1 MPVTTLC
8 LWWRTKRFGPLL
20 IGLLVLAVAQRW
32 IPAALLAPQ
41 LRALEDTDV
50 PTATFLSAAVGIT
63 IAYQVV
69 EPVPVL
75 WHLATPVARWR
86 GAGRVVAA
94 TTLYLGA
101 TALVAPSW
109 AATAANVVLTTLVE
123 TSLLLPRIDRRII
136 WAVPA
141 AHCALSALLGRQ
153 LFGQLSWWAWPADPT
168 PSTGQLL
175 ILAAAATVIVLMR
188 RPPGRIS

>member
-1 MPVTTLC
+1 MTPLR
-8 LWWRTKRFGPLL
+8 LWWRTNRFGPLL
-20 IGLLVLAVAQRW
+20 AALLVLGIVQRW

-63 IAYQVV
+63 IAYQIL

-75 WHLATPVARWR
+75 WNLATPRARWR
-86 GAGRVVAA
+86 GTCRVVVA
-94 TTLYLGA
+94 TLAYLGT
-101 TALVAPSW
+101 TALVAPAW
-109 AATAANVVLTTLVE
+109 AAPAACVVGTVLAEML
-123 TSLLLPRIDRRII
+123 LLLPWVDRRIV

-153 LFGQLSWWAWPADPT
+153 LFGELSWWAWPADPI
-168 PSTGQLL
+168 PSTALAVLL
-175 ILAAAATVIVLMR
+175 GLATATSLFGHHWIR
-188 RPPGRIS
+188 SHR

>member
-1 MPVTTLC
+1 MPVTTLR
-8 LWWRTKRFGPLL
+8 LWWRTNHFGPLL
-20 IGLLVLAVAQRW
+20 LGLLVLAVAQRW

-50 PTATFLSAAVGIT
+50 PTATFLSAAVGII

-69 EPVPVL
+69 EPLPVL
-75 WHLATPVARWR
+75 WCLAEPRARWR
-86 GAGRVVAA
+86 GAWRVVTA
-94 TTLYLGA
+94 TALYLGVTTLA
-101 TALVAPSW
+101 APHWVAP
-109 AATAANVVLTTLVE
+109 AASVVLTVLTE
-123 TSLLLPRIDRRII
+123 TILLLNWFDRRIV

-168 PSTGQLL
+168 PSSTWLCILGSALVCLL
-175 ILAAAATVIVLMR
+175 VTRGSIGFR
-188 RPPGRIS
+188 R

>member
-1 MPVTTLC
+1 MTPLH
-8 LWWRTKRFGPLL
+8 LWWRTNRFGPLL
-20 IGLLVLAVAQRW
+20 VTLLVLGIAQRW

-63 IAYQVV
+63 IAYQVL

-75 WHLATPVARWR
+75 WNLATPRARWR
-86 GAGRVVAA
+86 GTCRVLSA
-94 TTLYLGA
+94 TVLYLGA
-101 TALVAPSW
+101 TAVAAPSW
-109 AATAANVVLTTLVE
+109 ALPAANVVLTAEAEIL
-123 TSLLLPRIDRRII
+123 LLLPRIDWRIG
-136 WAVPA
+136 WVVPA

-168 PSTGQLL
+168 PSSIGLYLL
-175 ILAAAATVIVLMR
+175 GGVLAFLLAARGSRNMR
-188 RPPGRIS
+188 R